1 MGKIGGN
8 TDTESPPP
16 HLADSQQQY
25 QPPEVPTQLLL
36 TQPPTVPIAQP
47 PTISPQSHRSSR
59 PLPHLQLY
67 NPRRDPHTKP
77 QITPRHHQPNSLRS
91 SIARHPARDT
101 PRTLRTNRARLS
113 TSQSSV
119 VGSSPIKLKP
129 KRPPPLPRYPL
140 KHHPCHQQ
148 PNSRRSTAERH
159 PARDNLRA
167 LRINPPRLPTSR
179 PLAMGSN
186 RTAQPLK
193 RSQRPANRQTRTI
206 QLA

>member
-16 HLADSQQQY
+16 HLADPQQQY
-25 QPPEVPTQLLL
+25 QPPEAPTQLLF

-113 TSQSSV
+113 TSQSPV

-129 KRPPPLPRYPL
+129 KRPPPLLLHPPKHKPR
-140 KHHPCHQQ
+140 HHRPDFHQ
-148 PNSRRSTAERH
+148 STTMRH
-159 PARDNLRA
+159 AARDTPRA
-167 LRINPPRLPTSR
+167 LRINPP
-179 PLAMGSN
+179 
-186 RTAQPLK
+186 
-193 RSQRPANRQTRTI
+193 
-206 QLA
+206 

>member
-16 HLADSQQQY
+16 HLVDPQKQY
-25 QPPEVPTQLLL
+25 QPPEAPTQLLL
-36 TQPPTVPIAQP
+36 TQPPTVLIAQP

-119 VGSSPIKLKP
+119 VGSSPITLKA
-129 KRPPPLPRYPL
+129 KRLSPLPRYPL
-140 KHHPCHQQ
+140 KHNPFCRH
-148 PNSRRSTAERH
+148 PNSHRSTTKRH
-159 PARDNLRA
+159 PARDAPRSLWS
-167 LRINPPRLPTSR
+167 NPPRPPTCR
-179 PLAMGSN
+179 PSAMGSN
-186 RTAQPLK
+186 RT
-193 RSQRPANRQTRTI
+193 T
-206 QLA
+206 